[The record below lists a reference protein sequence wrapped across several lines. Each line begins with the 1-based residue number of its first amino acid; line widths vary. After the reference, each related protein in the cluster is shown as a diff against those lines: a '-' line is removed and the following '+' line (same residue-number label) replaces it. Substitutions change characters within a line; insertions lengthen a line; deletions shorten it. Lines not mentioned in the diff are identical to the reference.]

1 MRGWKWVLSLL
12 LICLFT
18 SDLASLAFGQAR
30 FNAPQFDEKIKNA
43 LAPEKYPS
51 REAYAAGEKMARET
65 VSKFKTEKGNYP
77 LRVAGVLWGVETTGK
92 EGPMVSF
99 ALALI
104 GVRLKWDASGKVTG
118 LELISLDEL
127 GRPRID
133 VVMVTTGLFRDLF
146 QNQIILLDR
155 AYRLALASSYQ
166 SIASAYPELQSVLD
180 ATLVPLEKAGLL
192 VKGKEPLESNYV
204 ARRWV
209 VTVRK
214 LLAAGHQQKEA
225 GELAVAGIFAPP
237 VGEYGSGVMVL
248 GFSQDHEKMAE
259 QFVNR
264 VSNVYSETIWGTNQP
279 DVFREL
285 LKGCN
290 VLVHS
295 YSEGNVLE
303 QDDLPLEYTYLRG
316 LRAALEKLDGG
327 MPDEFTSGNENL
339 KKGERDLSGVKLAE
353 SNAPDAAQKTSA
365 NTQAAETPQVTATE
379 LRGAGSNESTSAS
392 EGDTPGGQDLHVFEV
407 EACEIP
413 AVPEKNNSLLMA
425 FGLLVSFFFGAGRKY
440 LEYAREA

>member
-30 FNAPQFDEKIKNA
+30 FNAPQFDEKIKNT
-43 LAPEKYPS
+43 LVPEKYPS

-65 VSKFKTEKGNYP
+65 VNKFKAERGSYP
-77 LRVAGVLWGVETTGK
+77 PRVAGVLWGVETTGK
-92 EGPMVSF
+92 EGPMVSL

-104 GVRLKWDASGKVTG
+104 GVRPKWDASGKVTG

-133 VVMVTTGLFRDLF
+133 VVMVATGSFRDLF
-146 QNQIILLDR
+146 KNQILLLDR

-192 VKGKEPLESNYV
+192 VKGMEPLESNYV

-248 GFSQDHEKMAE
+248 GFSQDHEKIAE

-264 VSNVYSETIWGTNQP
+264 VSNVYSETIWGTSQP
-279 DVFREL
+279 DVFREM

-316 LRAALEKLDGG
+316 LKAALEVFSGG
-327 MPDEFTSGNENL
+327 KPGEFFGGDSH
-339 KKGERDLSGVKLAE
+339 KKGLQGVPGTNVVE
-353 SNAPDAAQKTSA
+353 GS
-365 NTQAAETPQVTATE
+365 AAEAGQKNITEKQVAELPQTASAE
-379 LRGAGSNESTSAS
+379 LKSIEVNESAVVTEKVAL
-392 EGDTPGGQDLHVFEV
+392 ENIDLRVFEIETSKPLAV
-407 EACEIP
+407 EKENISP
-413 AVPEKNNSLLMA
+413 
-425 FGLLVSFFFGAGRKY
+425 LLVVAGLFVLFFFGAGRRY